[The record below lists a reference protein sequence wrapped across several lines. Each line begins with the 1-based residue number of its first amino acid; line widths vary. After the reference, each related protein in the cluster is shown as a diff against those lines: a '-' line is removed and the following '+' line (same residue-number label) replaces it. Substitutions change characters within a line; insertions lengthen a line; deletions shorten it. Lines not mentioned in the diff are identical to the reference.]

1 MQAEKIPDTA
11 TGSERAALLLL
22 MLGEEKAADVL
33 RFVPSSELE
42 KIGSAMARIKEVNN
56 HQAEAVIE
64 SFQESMGTQTPLGVG
79 VPGYVR
85 QLLVSTLGEHKGRTL
100 ADKVL
105 GDDTPMEI
113 DSLRWLDM
121 DTVVHMLR
129 DEHPQI
135 IAITLAHMSQDQAAY
150 ILDHLSAELQED
162 VVVRIATMDKI
173 PQAALLE
180 LQDILKTKL
189 SLSGVFKTRSV
200 EGAKAAASIINS
212 LGKGSEGRILGLIDK
227 ADQKLSEKIKDL
239 MFVFSNLGDV
249 DNKGIQLLLRE
260 VSSDLITV
268 ALKGADEKV
277 RSKFF
282 SNMSKRAGEMLQE
295 DMEARGM
302 VKLSEV
308 DVAQKEIL
316 AVARRLADEGLIML
330 GASGDDYVS

>member
-1 MQAEKIPDTA
+1 MQAEKLIPA
-11 TGSERAALLLL
+11 ASGSERAALLLL
-22 MLGEEKAADVL
+22 MLGEEKAAEVL
-33 RFVPSSELE
+33 RFVPSTEVE
-42 KIGSAMARIKEVNN
+42 KIGTAMAQIREVNN
-56 HQAEAVIE
+56 QQAEAVIDN
-64 SFQESMGTQTPLGVG
+64 FQESLGTQTTLGVG

-105 GDDTPMEI
+105 GDDTPVEI

-150 ILDHLSAELQED
+150 ILDHLLPELQED

-189 SLSGVFKTRSV
+189 SVSGVFKTRSV
-200 EGAKAAASIINS
+200 EGAKAAASIINC
-212 LGKGSEGRILGLIDK
+212 LGKSAEGRILGVLGK
-227 ADQKLSEKIKDL
+227 SDQKLCEKIQDL
-239 MFVFSNLGDV
+239 MFVFSNLGEV

-282 SNMSKRAGEMLQE
+282 SNMSKRAGEMLLE
-295 DMEARGM
+295 DMEARGP

-308 DVAQKEIL
+308 EAAQKEIL
-316 AVARRLADEGLIML
+316 AVARRLADEGQIML
-330 GASGDDYVS
+330 GAAGDDYVS